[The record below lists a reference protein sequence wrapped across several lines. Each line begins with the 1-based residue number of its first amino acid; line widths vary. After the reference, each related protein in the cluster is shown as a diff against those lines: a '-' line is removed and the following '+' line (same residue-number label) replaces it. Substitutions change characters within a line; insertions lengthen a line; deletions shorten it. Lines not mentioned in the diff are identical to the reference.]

1 MIQTSKEARLQPLFV
16 SAINAACA
24 NIDNALKY
32 ARQDMPLTVRL
43 IVTKG
48 GFEVTDEHHSVHC
61 DFTKAAIFW
70 FKMSN
75 PAGKMKELKD
85 RYIVLNEYTP
95 HSALT
100 ESKDIALS
108 LHVHSFVLLPE
119 EEITGTK
126 SPAKSI
132 KVLAKEPEMESFIT
146 LLERAHF
153 RKAISQKT
161 IGPLPNLEDI
171 LSGTKTSVKAGVI
184 SPIIKMKLKL
194 KSKKQ
199 KKKRREK
206 KEKEN
211 KKESKKEN
219 EKKEKEEEQLIKF
232 EDVDKIEGDMLADV
246 DVILKEDAA
255 SKAEILAGSEGDAE
269 RKKELEKRTKDIKD
283 KQLIDLLLTRGLLDR
298 KRTPSKASPPKR
310 GQLPEE
316 IKKAVA
322 ALMEGK
328 VKQGSPEKVTLAQ
341 IAKTEKPKAAGKRK
355 KAEPGKKK
363 AEAAPKKAAVEEGG
377 KKVAA
382 PKVKKE
388 MPKRATRSTKEGK
401 KKAGS
406 K

>member
-184 SPIIKMKLKL
+184 SPIKEIKGEEEVKG
-194 KSKKQ
+194 
-199 KKKRREK
+199 
-206 KEKEN
+206 
-211 KKESKKEN
+211 
-219 EKKEKEEEQLIKF
+219 KKEKEEEQLIKF